1 MSSLSELLLQV
12 QKPARYIGGEWNM
25 VRKEWTDDKV
35 KVLLAFPEV
44 YEVGM
49 SYLGLKIL
57 YGILNKR
64 DDCLCERVF
73 SPWSDF
79 EEILKKNK
87 MNLFS
92 LESRRAM
99 KEFDIIGVSLAY
111 ELNYTNFLNMLDL
124 GGVPVNSSARGGDC
138 PIVIAG
144 GPACYN
150 PEPMSEFIDAFVIGD
165 GEDAIGEIVDVYKSV
180 DKSTVH
186 GSQISPQSTVHGP
199 QISSQHMDKR
209 RRLLRELAKIPGVY
223 VPSLYEAA
231 YNDDG
236 TIKSFLP
243 KEKDLPRKI
252 EKRAVKDLDSSFY
265 PADQLVPYIQ
275 IIHDRIM
282 LEIMRGCKHACKFC
296 QAGTTY
302 RPRRERSKEA
312 IIRIAKEAYSKTGYE
327 EITLLS
333 LSSGDHSHIREII
346 EELNGEFK
354 EKGVSISVP
363 SLRIEDSL
371 SKLPVLISQVKK
383 SGLTFAPEAGSECL
397 RKIISKNIDIERLT
411 ETLKESYR
419 SGWRRVKLYFMIGL
433 PTEKDD
439 DLESIV
445 KLLYK
450 VSNLKREIDGKG
462 AHVTA
467 SINAFIP
474 KPHTPFQR
482 EPMETVDL
490 LLRKR
495 DFLRKSVKSRMVEM
509 DFNSFHMG
517 YLEAVLARGD
527 RRLSAVIH
535 EAWRRG
541 AKFDGWKEHFNFDLW
556 LESFREINLDPD
568 FYASRRRGPDEIL
581 PWDFIDIG
589 FGIPPYIDNS
599 VYI

>member
-1 MSSLSELLLQV
+1 MSSLSELLMQV

-25 VRKEWTDDKV
+25 VKKEWTADKV

-73 SPWSDF
+73 SPWPDF

-87 MNLFS
+87 MSLFS
-92 LESRRAM
+92 LESRRAI
-99 KEFDIIGVSLAY
+99 KEFDIIGISLAW
-111 ELNYTNFLNMLDL
+111 ELNYTNCLNLLDL
-124 GGVPVNSSARGGDC
+124 GGIPLKSSERGEED

-165 GEDAIGEIVDVYKSV
+165 GEEVVCELIDMYKKGL
-180 DKSTVH
+180 DRKE
-186 GSQISPQSTVHGP
+186 
-199 QISSQHMDKR
+199 
-209 RRLLRELAKIPGVY
+209 LLKELAKTPGVY

-243 KEKDLPRKI
+243 KEKDLRRKI
-252 EKRAVKDLDSSFY
+252 QKRVVKDLDNSFY
-265 PADQLVPYIQ
+265 PTDQLVPYIQ
-275 IIHDRIM
+275 IVHDRIM

-302 RPRRERSKEA
+302 RPRRERSKET
-312 IIRIAKEAYSKTGYE
+312 IVRIAKEAYSKTGYE

-333 LSSGDHSHIREII
+333 LSSGDHSHIKEII
-346 EELNGEFK
+346 EELNSEFK
-354 EKGVSISVP
+354 EKGVSVSVP

-371 SKLPVLISQVKK
+371 SRLPALISQVKK
-383 SGLTFAPEAGSECL
+383 TGLTFAPEAGSECL
-397 RKIISKNIDIERLT
+397 RKVISKNIDIEKLMEALR
-411 ETLKESYR
+411 ESYR

-433 PTEKDD
+433 PTEKEE
-439 DLESIV
+439 DLEKIV
-445 KLLYK
+445 KLLYR
-450 VSNLKREIDGKG
+450 VSNLKREIDGKD
-462 AHVTA
+462 AQVTA
-467 SINAFIP
+467 SINAFVP
-474 KPHTPFQR
+474 RPHTPFQW
-482 EPMETVDL
+482 EPMEPIDTL
-490 LLRKR
+490 SRKKN
-495 DFLRKSVKSRMVEM
+495 FLRSGVKSRMVEM

-517 YLEAVLARGD
+517 YLEAVFARGD
-527 RRLSAVIH
+527 RRLSAVVH

-541 AKFDGWKEHFNFDLW
+541 AKFDGWIEHFNFNLW
-556 LESFREINLDPD
+556 LESFKEKSLDPD
-568 FYASRRRGPDEIL
+568 FYASRRRDPDEIL
-581 PWDFIDIG
+581 PWNFIDIG
-589 FGIPPYIDNS
+589 FS
-599 VYI
+599 VLPHVDKAVSI

>member
-1 MSSLSELLLQV
+1 MDNLSELLLQV

-25 VRKEWTDDKV
+25 VKKEWTADKV

-73 SPWSDF
+73 SPWPDF
-79 EEILKKNK
+79 EEILRKNK
-87 MNLFS
+87 MSLFS
-92 LESRRAM
+92 LESRRSIR
-99 KEFDIIGVSLAY
+99 EFDIIGISLAY
-111 ELNYTNFLNMLDL
+111 ELNYTNVLNLLDL
-124 GGVPVNSSARGGDC
+124 GGIPVKSSERGEDD

-165 GEDAIGEIVDVYKSV
+165 GEDVINDIVDLRKSIAR
-180 DKSTVH
+180 
-186 GSQISPQSTVHGP
+186 GQQSADSRKK
-199 QISSQHMDKR
+199 I
-209 RRLLRELAKIPGVY
+209 LRKLAKIPGVY
-223 VPSLYEAA
+223 VPSLYEVA

-243 KEKDLPRKI
+243 KEEDLPGKI
-252 EKRAVKDLDSSFY
+252 QKRVVKDLDSSFY

-275 IIHDRIM
+275 IVHDRIM

-302 RPRRERSKEA
+302 RPRRERSKET
-312 IIRIAKEAYSKTGYE
+312 IVRIAKEAYSKTGYE

-346 EELNGEFK
+346 EELNSVFK

-371 SKLPVLISQVKK
+371 GRLPALIAQVKK

-397 RKIISKNIDIERLT
+397 RKVISKNIDIEKLMEALR
-411 ETLKESYR
+411 ESYR

-433 PTEKDD
+433 PTEKEE
-439 DLESIV
+439 DLEKIV

-450 VSNLKREIDGKG
+450 VSNLKREIDGKD
-462 AHVTA
+462 AQVTA
-467 SINAFIP
+467 SINAFVP
-474 KPHTPFQR
+474 KPHTPFQW
-482 EPMETVDL
+482 EPMESIDAL
-490 LLRKR
+490 SRKKS
-495 DFLRKSVKSRMVEM
+495 FLRNSVKSRYVEM

-517 YLEAVLARGD
+517 YMEAVFARGD
-527 RRLSAVIH
+527 RRLSSVVR
-535 EAWRRG
+535 EAWERG
-541 AKFDGWKEHFNFDLW
+541 ARFDGWKEHFNFNLW
-556 LESFREINLDPD
+556 LESFKEKGLDPD
-568 FYASRRRGPDEIL
+568 FYASRRRGPGETL
-581 PWDFIDIG
+581 PWNFIDIG
-589 FGIPPYIDNS
+589 FGVLPHVDNS
-599 VYI
+599 ASV